1 MPTRII
7 AATDVG
13 GTFTDIVQYE
23 FDPQTRVPRAARTGK
38 VNSTPPAFEEG
49 VLNALR
55 EIGQEIH
62 EVDLFAHGTTV
73 VINALTERKG
83 VRTGLIT
90 TRGFRDVL
98 EIARGDR
105 PDFFNLRYVKPP
117 PFVPRY
123 LRREITERMDSDG
136 RVQTP
141 LALGEVDELLDFF
154 AREDVQAVAICLLHA
169 YANPRHEE
177 LLLEEIRRRRPEMAV
192 VASFQI
198 SRQWRE
204 YERTNTTVLS
214 AYVQPIAQKYLGTL
228 QGCFAAN
235 RFRGN
240 LYIMQSNGGFDTL
253 GSSAAAPIK
262 MVESGPAGGIVG
274 AAVLGRL
281 LGIKDIIALDIGGTT
296 AKCSLIDNGRI
307 NVVSKYMIERSRSS
321 AGYPITVPVVDI
333 VEIGNGG
340 GSIAWLDPEGRLR
353 VGPQS
358 AGAQPGPVAYGRG
371 GNRPTTTDANLF
383 TGRINP
389 EILIGGGSGAN
400 MIGVGSAFERLGAT
414 MGLGAS
420 EVARGVI
427 RIANH
432 NMINALKL
440 VSVNRGYD
448 PRNFTLVA
456 FGGGGA
462 MHATTLAREL
472 AIPRVVVPANSAV
485 FSAWGM
491 LMANLR
497 RDYLLTRVIPLNGTA
512 VARINR
518 DILELEQSARAAF
531 ASEGYEESKVLT
543 ERWGLFRYHGQEHS
557 VEVEL
562 PSAKIEI
569 TLLDQLVEQ
578 FHSRYER
585 EYTYR
590 LSSPVELVGY
600 HITASYPLE
609 QPLPMRRTSE
619 PGGLAAARKAS
630 RLVDFD
636 EDGVHE
642 ARIYDRD
649 LLGAGARIE
658 GPAVLEGPG
667 ETVVILPEQAASVDE
682 FGNIHI
688 SIGCKS

>member
-1 MPTRII
+1 MTKRII

-23 FDPQTRVPRAARTGK
+23 FDSSTGVALATRTGK
-38 VNSTPPAFEEG
+38 VNSTPPAFEVG
-49 VLNALR
+49 VLRAVE
-55 EIGQEIH
+55 EIGQSVRD
-62 EVDLFAHGTTV
+62 VDLFAHGTTV

-90 TRGFRDVL
+90 TRGFRDIL

-123 LRREITERMDSDG
+123 LRQEITERMESDG
-136 RVQTP
+136 QVRVP
-141 LALGEVDELLDFF
+141 LVIDEVQPLLDYFK
-154 AREDVQAVAICLLHA
+154 AEGVQAVAICLLHA
-169 YANPRHEE
+169 YANPAHEQ
-177 LLLEEIRRRRPEMAV
+177 LLLEEIRRRCPGLAA
-192 VASFQI
+192 VASHQI

-228 QGCFAAN
+228 ERHIGAAQ
-235 RFRGN
+235 FHGK
-240 LYIMQSNGGFDTL
+240 LYVMQSNGGFDTL
-253 GSSAAAPIK
+253 AASAATPIK
-262 MVESGPAGGIVG
+262 MVESGPAGGVVG
-274 AAVLGRL
+274 AAVLGDL
-281 LGIKDIIALDIGGTT
+281 LGIRNIIALDIGGTT

-307 NVVSKYMIERSRSS
+307 NIVSKYMIERSPTS

-358 AGAQPGPVAYGRG
+358 AGAEPGPVAYGRG
-371 GNRPTTTDANLF
+371 GESPTTTDANLF
-383 TGRINP
+383 TRRINP
-389 EILIGGGSGAN
+389 EILIGAGGSADVA
-400 MIGVGSAFERLGAT
+400 GVQAAFAQLGDA
-414 MGLGAS
+414 MGLSAS
-420 EVARGVI
+420 EAARGVL

-462 MHATTLAREL
+462 MHATSLAREL
-472 AIPRVVVPANSAV
+472 AIPRVVIPANSAV

-497 RDYLLTRVIPLNGTA
+497 RDYLLTRVIRLDERAVKTMNDDLQEMETA
-512 VARINR
+512 AR
-518 DILELEQSARAAF
+518 SAF
-531 ASEGYEESKVLT
+531 AAEGFDGRQVVT
-543 ERWGLFRYHGQEHS
+543 QRWGLFRYEGQEHS
-557 VEVEL
+557 VEVVL
-562 PSAKIEI
+562 PPGTIDQSALE
-569 TLLDQLVEQ
+569 QVMQQ
-578 FHSRYER
+578 FHAAYER

-590 LSSPVELVGY
+590 LDSRVELVGY
-600 HITASYPLE
+600 HFTASYPIE
-609 QPLPMRRTSE
+609 QPKPMRRAARA
-619 PGGLAAARKAS
+619 GGAEACRKAS
-630 RLVDFD
+630 RLVDFA
-636 EDGVHE
+636 EDGLHE
-642 ARIYDRD
+642 AYIYDRE
-649 LLGAGARIE
+649 LLGAGASLL

-667 ETVVILPEQAASVDE
+667 ETVVILPGQQAEVDE

-688 SIGCKS
+688 LI